1 MLMGI
6 RVCLKEMIIPEITV
20 TEDDFYAAAIQI
32 FMMPISN

>member
-6 RVCLKEMIIPEITV
+6 RVCLKEVIIPEITI
-20 TEDDFYAAAIQI
+20 TKDDFYDAAIQI